1 MVENLVEISGRSQLY
16 DLEESSPNALKSDKS
31 TNENGIVN
39 IMCLILLRFY
49 DIIMLIILLCI
60 LEVKMPDISE
70 DKWINID
77 DAAEYLGVKVG
88 TIRDWLRKK
97 KDIPAHKI
105 GKMWKFKRSEL
116 DAWVKS
122 GKSAIE

>member
-1 MVENLVEISGRSQLY
+1 MS
-16 DLEESSPNALKSDKS
+16 DLN
-31 TNENGIVN
+31 
-39 IMCLILLRFY
+39 
-49 DIIMLIILLCI
+49 
-60 LEVKMPDISE
+60 E

-77 DAAEYLGVKVG
+77 EAAEYLGVKVG

-122 GKSAIE
+122 GKSAFERSAIE